1 MTDDVTVA
9 GLLAAAASI
18 ALVLFLV
25 LGVPVVLYRDMKA
38 RRRMAW
44 SYVFLY
50 LVLPPV
56 GLLAWYIDRRRFP
69 LALTS
74 SGGHQVPR

>member
-9 GLLAAAASI
+9 GLLAAVAQI
-18 ALVLFLV
+18 ALAWFLV
-25 LGVPVVLYRDMKA
+25 LGVPVLLYRDMKA
-38 RRRMAW
+38 RRRTAW
-44 SYVFLY
+44 SYVLLY

-69 LALTS
+69 LAPDL
-74 SGGHQVPR
+74 